1 MIFSTQLF
9 SALYSSGETFFQFA
23 SWCKDSG
30 NIARC
35 FEERSVLI
43 NFFIKIGD
51 KKKNQMMHV
60 SNFWDVF
67 SFREQFLMRDFKI
80 KKVSYYFS
88 YQKHCCQDAK
98 NYSRELKE
106 GKWEEGQGL
115 SANVVPLTTSV
126 YETQQAFNFRAPQIN
141 STRRGRED
149 GEGATTPVA
158 ETMVHF

>member
-1 MIFSTQLF
+1 MASKVICCVKYLMIFSTQLF

-80 KKVSYYFS
+80 KKCLIILAIKSTA
-88 YQKHCCQDAK
+88 AK
-98 NYSRELKE
+98 TPK
-106 GKWEEGQGL
+106 
-115 SANVVPLTTSV
+115 TTQ
-126 YETQQAFNFRAPQIN
+126 ENW
-141 STRRGRED
+141 RRGSERKVKDYLPMLFHSPLQFMRRNKHLISERRK
-149 GEGATTPVA
+149 
-158 ETMVHF
+158 